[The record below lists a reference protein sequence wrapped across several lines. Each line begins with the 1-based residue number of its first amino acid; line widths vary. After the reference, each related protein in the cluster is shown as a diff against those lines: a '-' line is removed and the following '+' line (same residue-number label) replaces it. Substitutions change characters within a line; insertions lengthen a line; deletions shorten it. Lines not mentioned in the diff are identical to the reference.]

1 MKELFLLAAVICF
14 GMAILKFY
22 SARMGR
28 SSPAPQT
35 GGGNSVLTAGEA
47 KERLEANPDAILLD
61 VRTQEEYD
69 GGHIPGAVCFPNE
82 DILPELPLPFEKDA
96 EILVYCRSG
105 RRSGEAETHGL
116 CQRGRLRGHPEL
128 ALRNHNGLTAE
139 SHAFRRGFPVSP
151 PGRRRYRR

>member
-69 GGHIPGAVCFPNE
+69 GAISPARCASPTRTS
-82 DILPELPLPFEKDA
+82 
-96 EILVYCRSG
+96 CRSSRCPLRRTRKFWSTAAPDAAAQKR
-105 RRSGEAETHGL
+105 RRS
-116 CQRGRLRGHPEL
+116 
-128 ALRNHNGLTAE
+128 
-139 SHAFRRGFPVSP
+139 
-151 PGRRRYRR
+151 

>member
-22 SARMGR
+22 TARMGHSSSASQAAEKSR
-28 SSPAPQT
+28 SVIT
-35 GGGNSVLTAGEA
+35 GEEA
-47 KERLEANPDAILLD
+47 KARLEANPDAIVLD

-96 EILVYCRSG
+96 EILVYCHSGHRSA
-105 RRSGEAETHGL
+105 EAAEKLKHMGYTNVSDFGGIQDWPYET
-116 CQRGRLRGHPEL
+116 
-128 ALRNHNGLTAE
+128 TTD
-139 SHAFRRGFPVSP
+139 
-151 PGRRRYRR
+151 

>member
-1 MKELFLLAAVICF
+1 MRQLFLLAAVICF

-22 SARMGR
+22 SARMDR
-28 SSPAPQT
+28 PSAKPQASDKPWAT
-35 GGGNSVLTAGEA
+35 ITAEEA
-47 KERLEANPDAILLD
+47 KTRLDENPDTILLD

-105 RRSGEAETHGL
+105 RRSAEAAEKLTGMGYANVSDFGGIQDWPYET
-116 CQRGRLRGHPEL
+116 
-128 ALRNHNGLTAE
+128 TTD
-139 SHAFRRGFPVSP
+139 
-151 PGRRRYRR
+151 

>member
-47 KERLEANPDAILLD
+47 KERLEANPDAIRLD

-105 RRSGEAETHGL
+105 RRSAEAAEKLKHMGYANVADFGGIQSWPYET
-116 CQRGRLRGHPEL
+116 
-128 ALRNHNGLTAE
+128 TTD
-139 SHAFRRGFPVSP
+139 
-151 PGRRRYRR
+151 

>member
-47 KERLEANPDAILLD
+47 KERLEANPDATLLD

-105 RRSGEAETHGL
+105 RRSAEAAEKLKHMGYANVADFGGIQSWPYET
-116 CQRGRLRGHPEL
+116 
-128 ALRNHNGLTAE
+128 TTD
-139 SHAFRRGFPVSP
+139 
-151 PGRRRYRR
+151 

>member
-1 MKELFLLAAVICF
+1 MRQLFLLAAVICF

-22 SARMGR
+22 SARMDR
-28 SSPAPQT
+28 PSAKPQASDKPWAT
-35 GGGNSVLTAGEA
+35 ITAEEA
-47 KERLEANPDAILLD
+47 KTRLDENPDAILLD

-105 RRSGEAETHGL
+105 CRSAEAAEKLTGMGYANVSDFGGIQDWPYET
-116 CQRGRLRGHPEL
+116 
-128 ALRNHNGLTAE
+128 TTD
-139 SHAFRRGFPVSP
+139 
-151 PGRRRYRR
+151 